1 MQKWNKILTTMGYNK
16 LTIIIRTSSKTDYY
30 FAKIYNKY
38 EHYGILWILC
48 VIHYTS
54 H

>member
-1 MQKWNKILTTMGYNK
+1 MLTTMGYNK
-16 LTIIIRTSSKTDYY
+16 LTTIIRTSSKTDHY
-30 FAKIYNKY
+30 FANNKIYNKY
-38 EHYGILWILC
+38 EHYGTLWIVC